1 MARYIDPV
9 CKLCRAEGQKLF
21 LKGARCFSDKCSIS
35 RRQSSPGQHGKTRK
49 KSSEYGLQIRAK
61 QKARRFYGVLEKQF
75 RHYYD
80 LVSTVREGRTGENLL
95 SLIERRLDNVVYRL
109 GWASSR
115 AQSRQFVR
123 HNNFLINGIKVNIPS
138 YLVSPGDVLSLSPR
152 GQKASVLKEIISN
165 NSSRMIPKWLQ
176 FANDE
181 HLEAKVIAVPR
192 REDIDLEVE
201 ETLIVELYSK

>member
-1 MARYIDPV
+1 MARYINPS

-21 LKGARCFSDKCSIS
+21 LKGARCFSSKCALA
-35 RRQSSPGQHGKTRK
+35 RRQSLPGQHGAMRR

-61 QKARRFYGVLEKQF
+61 QKARRFYGILEKQF

-80 LVSTVREGRTGENLL
+80 LVSNIKEGRTGENLL
-95 SLIERRLDNVVYRL
+95 SLVERRLDNVVYRL

-123 HNNFLINGIKVNIPS
+123 HNNFLVNGQKVNIPS
-138 YLVSPGDVLSLSPR
+138 YLVSPEDVLSLSSK
-152 GQKASVLKEIISN
+152 GKGSGILKEIITSN
-165 NSSRMIPKWLQ
+165 ASRVVPKWLK
-176 FANDE
+176 FSNDE
-181 HLEAKVIAVPR
+181 HQEAKVIAVPR

>member
-21 LKGARCFSDKCSIS
+21 LKGMRCFSDKCSIS

-80 LVSTVREGRTGENLL
+80 LVSKVKEGRTGENLL

-115 AQSRQFVR
+115 AQARQFVR
-123 HNNFLINGIKVNIPS
+123 HNNFFINGHKVNIPS
-138 YLVSPGDVLSLSPR
+138 YLVSQDDILSLSSK
-152 GQKASVLKEIISN
+152 GQKSGVLKAIISN

-181 HLEAKVIAVPR
+181 HFEAKIIAVPR

>member
-1 MARYIDPV
+1 MARYINPS

-21 LKGARCFSDKCSIS
+21 LKGARCFSGKCALS
-35 RRQSSPGQHGKTRK
+35 RRQSLPGQHGAMRR

-80 LVSTVREGRTGENLL
+80 LVANVKEGRTGENLL

-115 AQSRQFVR
+115 AQARQFVR
-123 HNNFLINGIKVNIPS
+123 HNKFLVNGQKVNIPS
-138 YLVSPGDVLSLSPR
+138 YLVSPEDVLTLSSK
-152 GQKASVLKEIISN
+152 GKELSVLKEIIAG
-165 NSSRMIPKWLQ
+165 NSSRAIPKWLQ
-176 FANDE
+176 FSNDE

>member
-1 MARYIDPV
+1 MARYINPS

-21 LKGARCFSDKCSIS
+21 LKGARCFSSKCALS
-35 RRQSSPGQHGKTRK
+35 RRQSLPGQHGAMRR

-61 QKARRFYGVLEKQF
+61 QKARRFYGILEKQF

-80 LVSTVREGRTGENLL
+80 LVSNIKEGRTGENLL

-115 AQSRQFVR
+115 AQARQFVR
-123 HNNFLINGIKVNIPS
+123 HNNFLVNGQKVNIPS
-138 YLVSPGDVLSLSPR
+138 YLVSPEDVLSLSSK
-152 GQKASVLKEIISN
+152 GKGSGILKEIITSN
-165 NSSRMIPKWLQ
+165 ASRAVPKWLQ
-176 FANDE
+176 FSNDE
-181 HLEAKVIAVPR
+181 HQEARVIAVPR

>member
-1 MARYIDPV
+1 MARYINPC

-21 LKGARCFSDKCSIS
+21 LKGARCFSNKCALA
-35 RRQSSPGQHGKTRK
+35 RRQTQPGQHGAMRR

-80 LVSTVREGRTGENLL
+80 LVAGIKEGRTGENLL

-109 GWASSR
+109 GWAVSR
-115 AQSRQFVR
+115 PQARQFVR
-123 HNNFLINGIKVNIPS
+123 HNNFLVNGQKVNIPS
-138 YLVSPGDVLSLSPR
+138 YIVSSEDILML
-152 GQKASVLKEIISN
+152 
-165 NSSRMIPKWLQ
+165 SSRGKSSGNLKNIIASNESRALPKWLQ
-176 FANDE
+176 FSNDE
-181 HLEAKVIAVPR
+181 HVEAKVVAIPR